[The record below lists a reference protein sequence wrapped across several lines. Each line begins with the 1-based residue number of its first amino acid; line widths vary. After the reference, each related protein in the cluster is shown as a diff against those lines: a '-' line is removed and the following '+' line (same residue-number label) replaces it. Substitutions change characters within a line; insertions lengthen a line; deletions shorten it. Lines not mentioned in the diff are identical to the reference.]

1 VGVDLGTA
9 GNFVILSKSGIT
21 DVPGTSFITGDI
33 AVSPIVASSIT
44 GFGLAMD
51 NSGTFSISGQVTGV
65 VKASD
70 YTAPT
75 PAELTTA
82 VSNMETAYTD
92 SQSETTYPTTSTN
105 LGLPPGEIGGQTL
118 TAGVYTFTVKINIST
133 HLTFSGSATDIFIIR
148 TSRNIVQ
155 ATNINVTLTGGALAK
170 NIFWSAALEV
180 DVEAG
185 AHLEGIILSKTG
197 VNLKT
202 GSSLNGRMLA
212 QTAVTLDAA
221 TITQPYLPSSIPSLE
236 PSSIPS
242 GEPTDGPID

>member
-1 VGVDLGTA
+1 VDLGTA

-21 DVPGTSFITGDI
+21 STGPTSITGDI
-33 AVSPIVASSIT
+33 AVSPITSTAIT
-44 GFGLAMD
+44 GFVLVRE
-51 NSGTFSISGQVTGV
+51 SSTSKFSTSTQVIGI
-65 VKASD
+65 VKAAN
-70 YTAPT
+70 YNAPT

-82 VSNMETAYTD
+82 VSDMETAYTD
-92 SQSETTYPTTSTN
+92 SQSETNYPTTSTN
-105 LGLPPGEIGGQTL
+105 FKGGKIGNQTL
-118 TAGVYTFTVKINIST
+118 TAGVYTFTVKIDIST
-133 HLTFSGSATDIFIIR
+133 HLTFFGSATDIFIIR
-148 TSRNIVQ
+148 TSKNIVQ
-155 ATNINVTLTGGALAK
+155 ATEINVTLTGGALAK

-180 DVEAG
+180 DVEAR